1 MLAACAACYGAAV
14 GSLVPRAVYRFAVPP
29 EVPRHGRCPAGHPLT
44 GPAGGWL
51 GTARCP
57 ECAPS
62 AGPYGPGA
70 GLFATTGALVCA
82 GIALFTGA
90 RPELAVW
97 LLAVPMGLLLAAVDL
112 RVTGARPE
120 LAVWLL
126 AVPMGLLLAA
136 VDLRVKRLPDVLTL
150 PLAAATVA
158 LLGLA
163 ALLPQAGGSW
173 TRALLGAAVLACGHF
188 VLFLVNPR
196 GMGFGDVKLAL
207 TLGAALGWYGWD
219 VLFAGTFLSFLLAA
233 GYGSALLLTKRAGR
247 KSAIPFGP
255 FMVLG
260 TLGGILLGGLAV

>member
-1 MLAACAACYGAAV
+1 MYWTPEGGTPMFVLVLCAAAYGAAAGV
-14 GSLVPRAVYRFAVPP
+14 LLPRAVYRFAVPA
-29 EVPRHGRCPAGHPLT
+29 EEPRRGHCPAGHPLT

-51 GTARCP
+51 GRAHCP
-57 ECAPS
+57 GCGPS
-62 AGPYGPGA
+62 VESYGPGA
-70 GLFATTGALVCA
+70 GFFVAAGALVCA

-90 RPELAVW
+90 RPELAAW
-97 LLAVPMGLLLAAVDL
+97 LAAVP
-112 RVTGARPE
+112 A
-120 LAVWLL
+120 
-126 AVPMGLLLAA
+126 GLLLAA

-150 PLAAATVA
+150 PLAAATAA

-233 GYGSALLLTKRAGR
+233 GYGAVLLITRRAGR

-260 TLGGILLGGLAV
+260 TLGGVLLGGLAV

>member
-29 EVPRHGRCPAGHPLT
+29 ELPRHGRCPAGHPLT

-82 GIALFTGA
+82 GIALF
-90 RPELAVW
+90 
-97 LLAVPMGLLLAAVDL
+97 
-112 RVTGARPE
+112 TGARPE